1 MATEFVF
8 EGESFTLAS
17 EDEFRAAVMRGRL
30 VSRKNGISKYHYEGR
45 DFILSKTDLQAI
57 KAASIT

>member
-30 VSRKNGISKYHYEGR
+30 VSRKDGIVRYHYNGR
-45 DFILSKTDLQAI
+45 DFLLSATDLQAI
-57 KAASIT
+57 KASSIE